1 MKVLII
7 GAGTVGFNIAASL
20 ASEGHEVTVIENDD
34 DKHRMLQERLNVLS
48 VLGNGA
54 STEVLEAAAIG
65 SQDIFISVTNSDE
78 VNLIS
83 CLMASKYKVPTIIAR
98 LKSPEY
104 NTHQA
109 KIRKEEL
116 GIDRIINPD
125 EVVARDI
132 RNIVTRLPGAVD
144 VVEFVEGRVLFLGY
158 RITSETP
165 VCGMALKELGKKRG
179 TDRLVITGITRDGT
193 TLIPRGETRLQ
204 PGDLLYFIV
213 AARSLPSIQPLF
225 LLKARK
231 ERNIFINGG
240 TRLGEA
246 IASKLENHYR
256 VKLLESNVE
265 RCTALESHLNRT
277 LIIQTDG
284 TDMEHLKEEGIEN
297 CDVYVAVTENDELNI
312 LTSLL
317 AKDLGASRVITLVNK
332 PSYIAMV
339 TSLGI
344 DRCVSSRVAAANA
357 IISYVRRGD
366 ILTMAKVEGN
376 DSEVIEFKLK
386 DSLGILGKPLRTLQ
400 FPEGAIVGAIFR
412 HGEAEIAGGDSVL
425 LARDRVVVFALPH
438 AVPAVERLFS

>member
-7 GAGTVGFNIAASL
+7 GAGTVGFNIASTL
-20 ASEGHEVTVIENDD
+20 SGEGHQVTVIENDD

-48 VLGNGA
+48 VRGNGA
-54 STEVLEAAAIG
+54 STEVLERAGIAN
-65 SQDIFISVTNSDE
+65 QDVFISVTNSDE

-83 CLMASKYKVPTIIAR
+83 CLMASKYKVPKVIAR

-104 NTHQA
+104 NTRQA
-109 KIRKEEL
+109 KIKKEEL

-125 EVVARDI
+125 DVVARDI
-132 RNIVTRLPGAVD
+132 RNIVTRLPGAFD
-144 VVEFVEGRVLFLGY
+144 VVEFVEGKVLFLGY
-158 RITSETP
+158 KITDETP
-165 VCGMALKELGKKRG
+165 ICGLALKELGKKRG
-179 TDRLVITGITRDGT
+179 TERLVITGITRDRK

-213 AARSLPSIQPLF
+213 ASRSLPSIQPLF
-225 LLKARK
+225 LRKARK

-240 TRLGEA
+240 TRLGAA
-246 IASKLENHYR
+246 IASKLEDHYR
-256 VKLLESNVE
+256 VKLLESDVE
-265 RCTALESHLNRT
+265 RCSALESRLKHT
-277 LIIQTDG
+277 LIIHSDG

-297 CDVYVAVTENDELNI
+297 CDVFVAVTENDELNI

-317 AKDLGASRVITLVNK
+317 AKDLGATRVITLVNK

-357 IISYVRRGD
+357 IISYLRRGE
-366 ILTMAKVEGN
+366 ILTMAKVAEN

-386 DSLGILGKPLRTLQ
+386 PNLGILGKPLKTLQ
-400 FPEGAIVGAIFR
+400 FPDGAIIGAVFR
-412 HGEAEIAGGDSVL
+412 HGEAEIAGGDTVL
-425 LARDRVVVFALPH
+425 SARDRVVVFALPH
-438 AVPAVERLFS
+438 AIPAVERLFG